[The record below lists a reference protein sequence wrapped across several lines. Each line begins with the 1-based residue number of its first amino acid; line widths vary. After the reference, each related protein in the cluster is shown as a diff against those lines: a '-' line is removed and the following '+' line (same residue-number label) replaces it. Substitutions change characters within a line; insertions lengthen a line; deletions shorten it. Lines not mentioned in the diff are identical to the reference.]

1 MKEMVPS
8 VKLYEFVN
16 IQIKIIRII
25 DILANVKNGLIRS
38 NESTC
43 ECLQQNLM
51 ND

>member
-1 MKEMVPS
+1 MNEMVIS
-8 VKLYEFVN
+8 VKLYGLVN
-16 IQIKIIRII
+16 IQMKILRII